1 MKRGFR
7 EPSRCSSTGSTNWS
21 RRWLRK
27 RWAEDRQ
34 LTQYSS
40 SETRENL
47 QTDLYFKDCSF
58 CFCQIFWIDRWA
70 CIWEV
75 HWHSITSGQMS
86 FSHIRL
92 EDSHLVTS
100 AQALRDEPHPNP
112 KLQLHPNMNHAG
124 SAPQNISALTSCA
137 YISAEYCCQSQI
149 RTLGR
154 RFMNIYTIWSTIS
167 K

>member
-1 MKRGFR
+1 MKRGFD

-34 LTQYSS
+34 LTQYRS
-40 SETRENL
+40 SETREIYKL
-47 QTDLYFKDCSF
+47 IYISRIAVFVFVRSF
-58 CFCQIFWIDRWA
+58 ELNRWA

-86 FSHIRL
+86 FSQIRL

-112 KLQLHPNMNHAG
+112 ELQLHPNMNHAG
-124 SAPQNISALTSCA
+124 SAPQKISASTSCA